1 VLGNKFIVNVKLWD
15 DGFYSFT
22 GGFRI
27 KLELDHKFAK
37 FVDLSSTCKSLIKSL
52 AENFIC

>member
-1 VLGNKFIVNVKLWD
+1 MLGNKFIVNVKLWD